1 MAKQQIG
8 IFPASGGLGSSTYTH
23 LLNKVP
29 HDQVTLISRHPD
41 KIPSAYTEQR
51 REDGK
56 EGGGVTLR
64 QASYESTPQE
74 LEAAFAGLDA
84 LFLISYPSHV
94 RNYRVKVQ
102 LPAVDA
108 ARRAG
113 VRHVF
118 YSSLGF
124 ALPGGG
130 ESAAEVMQAHLAT
143 EDHLRR
149 ISAADP
155 GFTWTSVREGLYS
168 ESFPIYTSFWTLD
181 DPSGEIAIP
190 HDGSGPGVSW
200 VKRDELGEATAALI
214 ARHVNSGNAEGAAAA
229 PPEDL
234 KNKIVVLTGPK
245 EWSLSETV
253 RVLASAAGR
262 DVRIREVSVEEWARQ
277 RPVRDYFGNEEQ
289 ALTWAT
295 AWEAIRNG
303 ETAHVSPTLASVL
316 GRDPEDYET
325 TIRAMAAAVRK

>member
-1 MAKQQIG
+1 MAKRQIG

-41 KIPSAYTEQR
+41 KIPSSYTEQGR
-51 REDGK
+51 G
-56 EGGGVTLR
+56 EGGQKGGVTLR

-94 RNYRVKVQ
+94 RDYRVKVQ

-124 ALPGGG
+124 ALPGGT

-143 EDHLRR
+143 EDYLRQ
-149 ISAADP
+149 IGVADP

-168 ESFPIYTSFWTLD
+168 ESFPIYTSFWTLE

-214 ARHVNSGNAEGAAAA
+214 ARHVSSGDAA

-262 DVRIREVSVEEWARQ
+262 DVRIREVSVGEWARQ
-277 RPVRDYFGNEEQ
+277 RQVRDYFGNEEQ

-316 GRDPEDYET
+316 GREPEDYET